1 MGEAKRRGTK
11 EERVAQAIAR
21 NEATKAAANQAVIA
35 SRQKLQTRGKTI
47 GLGRLPFGLAIAL
60 AAVGSSA
67 FEVGKN
73 EN

>member
-35 SRQKLQTRGKTI
+35 SRQKLQSRGKTI